1 MKKIYI
7 NPEIQVLTIHAPQLL
22 AGSTLEKGG
31 YTLDFTNITEGNSR
45 EYDYED

>member
-1 MKKIYI
+1 MKKLYKY
-7 NPEIQVLTIHAPQLL
+7 PKIQVLKIHTPQLL